1 MQTSLP
7 PPPRPAVEINV
18 KDEEVDD
25 DDAVRDLVVEPV
37 DDLADPEDDPA
48 GVLVQPGTQPHLL
61 LVACL
66 SVFGPEGKE
75 Q

>member
-7 PPPRPAVEINV
+7 PPPRPAVEISV
-18 KDEEVDD
+18 KEND